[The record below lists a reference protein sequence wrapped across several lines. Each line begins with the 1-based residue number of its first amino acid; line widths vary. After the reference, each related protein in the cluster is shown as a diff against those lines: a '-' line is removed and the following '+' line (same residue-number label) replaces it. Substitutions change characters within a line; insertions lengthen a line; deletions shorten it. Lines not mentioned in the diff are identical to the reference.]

1 MDKKITIL
9 DSFAEAAQ
17 SDKAYY
23 RSLSPKERLAILLE
37 LNRRWPIKNDIE
49 ASERVARVYRITKLA

>member
-17 SDKAYY
+17 SDKEYY

-37 LNRRWPIKNDIE
+37 LNRRWPNRNDAE
-49 ASERVARVYRITKLA
+49 TSERLPRVYRIAKLA